1 MSLFIEL
8 TEIAKTISAGTLSS
22 LVVAIAIYLFKS
34 KDIIKVIKRA
44 LDAYVSEIEKVD
56 SIAVTIVKRV
66 FRANSLLLDV
76 SMLLNSSAFSVV
88 ETLAK
93 QIADSDESAK
103 DRKANTIVGVMLL
116 EKAKKGTIQQAILI
130 LAIVA
135 HLFIVW
141 FTASDISQFVLLFL
155 TVLLLAVF
163 LDQKLI
169 EFRIRKGWYGSNEFE
184 TRELIEFITL
194 HSNKDDFNDGNG
206 AKRIIPNPEVDLAAE
221 HEGSKGG
228 VAL

>member
-1 MSLFIEL
+1 MSLLTEL
-8 TEIAKTISAGTLSS
+8 TDIAKTISTGALGS
-22 LVVAIAIYLFKS
+22 LAVAIAFNLYKS
-34 KDIIKVIKRA
+34 KDIIKAIKRA
-44 LDAYVSEIEKVD
+44 LDAYVSEMEKVD

-66 FRANSLLLDV
+66 FKANSLLLEA

-93 QIADSDESAK
+93 QIADSDGSAK

-116 EKAKKGTIQQAILI
+116 EKAKKGTIQQSILI

-141 FTASDISQFVLLFL
+141 LTGSDISQFVLLFL
-155 TVLLLAVF
+155 AVLLLAVF
-163 LDQKLI
+163 VDQKLI

-206 AKRIIPNPEVDLAAE
+206 AKRIIPNPEADLAVA
-221 HEGSKGG
+221 HEESKRG
-228 VAL
+228 VAI

>member
-22 LVVAIAIYLFKS
+22 LAVAIAIYLFKS

-228 VAL
+228 VAI

>member
-1 MSLFIEL
+1 MSVFTEL
-8 TEIAKTISAGTLSS
+8 TEIAKTMSAGTLGS
-22 LVVAIAIYLFKS
+22 LAVAIAIYLYKS
-34 KDIIKVIKRA
+34 KDIIKAIKRA
-44 LDAYVSEIEKVD
+44 LDTYISEMEKVD

-66 FRANSLLLDV
+66 FKANSLLLDV

-93 QIADSDESAK
+93 QIADSDGSAK

-116 EKAKKGTIQQAILI
+116 EKAKKGTIQQTILI

-141 FTASDISQFVLLFL
+141 FTPSDISQFVLLFL
-155 TVLLLAVF
+155 AVLLLAVF
-163 LDQKLI
+163 VDQKLI

-194 HSNKDDFNDGNG
+194 HSNKDDFNDGSG
-206 AKRIIPNPEVDLAAE
+206 AKRIIPNPEADLATE
-221 HEGSKGG
+221 HEESKKG
-228 VAL
+228 VVV